1 MCFASLASA
10 ADTAD
15 AVSNLFLVPRDVIL
29 ILKKS
34 ATIAAAAA
42 FDDDD
47 DVVVVVV
54 VVVVVAAAAA
64 AADANTAADTDA
76 ALSLASFQ
84 SNYVYSQSQQ

>member
-15 AVSNLFLVPRDVIL
+15 AVSNLLLVPRDVIL

-47 DVVVVVV
+47 DD

-64 AADANTAADTDA
+64 SAGAADANTAADTDA